1 MNYIIK
7 PHCICPDF
15 LLCVFVCV
23 CVCVCVCSEAG
34 LSVPF
39 VLLQF
44 KILQGQWK
52 QRALVLVH
60 EN

>member
-1 MNYIIK
+1 MNYIIE
-7 PHCICPDF
+7 PHGTFPDF
-15 LLCVFVCV
+15 LLCVF
-23 CVCVCVCSEAG
+23 VCVCVCSEAG

>member
-1 MNYIIK
+1 MNCIIK
-7 PHCICPDF
+7 PHCTCPDF
-15 LLCVFVCV
+15 LLCVF
-23 CVCVCVCSEAG
+23 VCVCVCSEAG